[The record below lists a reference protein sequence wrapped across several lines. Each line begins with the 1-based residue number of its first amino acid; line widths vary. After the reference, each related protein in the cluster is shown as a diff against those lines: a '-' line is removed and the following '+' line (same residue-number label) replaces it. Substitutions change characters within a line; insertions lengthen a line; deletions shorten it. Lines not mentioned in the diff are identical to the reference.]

1 MVPKTE
7 IDGPGNAVSAGPA
20 CVPADLSTN
29 PRHIAAIPTG
39 ITRPPHRTKRS
50 PTPTHIARRDGQ
62 RQRASPDASGS
73 KHGDCGKNRSER
85 WGCGDFVLCAAHA
98 AAAAPLWDVQHLEIG
113 AKKNREQRAKLGGRN
128 DRSERTD
135 RSSTMRLRCGN
146 HTFELHLAP
155 ELESL
160 RRPVTRGRDNS
171 VRAESGQAATQLNV
185 ESSRGQNSFSSES
198 IENGPRLRTVANLI
212 AIRRNIHSTGSPS

>member
-128 DRSERTD
+128 DRPERTD
-135 RSSTMRLRCGN
+135 RSSTTRLRCGN

-160 RRPVTRGRDNS
+160 RRHSPAV
-171 VRAESGQAATQLNV
+171 ATLPYAPKADKQPHN
-185 ESSRGQNSFSSES
+185 
-198 IENGPRLRTVANLI
+198 
-212 AIRRNIHSTGSPS
+212 

>member
-7 IDGPGNAVSAGPA
+7 IDGPGNAMSAGPA

-50 PTPTHIARRDGQ
+50 PTPTHIARRNGQ

-85 WGCGDFVLCAAHA
+85 WGCGDFVPWAAHA
-98 AAAAPLWDVQHLEIG
+98 AAAAPPWGVQHLEIESHCPLLVG
-113 AKKNREQRAKLGGRN
+113 PREQQRPDYIDELFYRALAVGIREAPCFGP
-128 DRSERTD
+128 
-135 RSSTMRLRCGN
+135 STTTTAPISTRL
-146 HTFELHLAP
+146 
-155 ELESL
+155 
-160 RRPVTRGRDNS
+160 
-171 VRAESGQAATQLNV
+171 
-185 ESSRGQNSFSSES
+185 
-198 IENGPRLRTVANLI
+198 
-212 AIRRNIHSTGSPS
+212 